1 MKDALII
8 SALSVVPQ
16 NWGSAINGWL
26 ARLPLG
32 RAAHRAL
39 IRWYCR
45 RYRID
50 MEAFAGRVE
59 DYDTLADFFVRPLAE
74 GQRPI
79 DPEPRALVSPVDGR
93 AAAFGSLDGH
103 ELPAG
108 AGMTLNV
115 RELLGDERYLDGE
128 YAVLYLSPR
137 DYHRVHAPR
146 EGGVLGWRY
155 LPGRLWPV
163 FPYATRKV
171 DNLFAVNERLV
182 IRLESPGLG
191 ELALVMVGAYG
202 VGRMSLSFSDLLT
215 NTGGRARD
223 EHLPA
228 PIPVARGE
236 ELGRFN
242 LGSTVVLVA
251 PKGSLDWTLPPGEP
265 VQLGRPIARLR

>member
-16 NWGSAINGWL
+16 HWGSAVNGWL

-32 RAAHRAL
+32 RAAHRVL

-50 MEAFAGRVE
+50 MDAFAGQIE

-79 DPEPRALVSPVDGR
+79 DPDPRVLVSPVDGR
-93 AAAFGSLDGH
+93 AAASGSLDGH

-108 AGMTLNV
+108 AGMKLNV
-115 RELLGDERYLDGE
+115 REMLGDDRYLDGE
-128 YAVLYLSPR
+128 YAVIYLSPR

-146 EGGVLGWRY
+146 EGAVMGWRY

-163 FPYATRKV
+163 FPYATEAV

-182 IRLESPGLG
+182 IRLETPGLG

-251 PKGSLDWTLPPGEP
+251 PKGSLDWTLPTGEP
-265 VQLGRPIARLR
+265 VQLGQPIARIR